1 MTDLAL
7 LDQLRRTAEEL
18 RQAFADERSAIA
30 ALDHARLEA
39 LASLKQALAT
49 NLTELHRRLPDPGL
63 PVVRD
68 LFAAIRLE
76 AQATSMLA
84 RTAAEA
90 VRGLL
95 GYESTGGYDRRAK
108 TVTRGP
114 SRYLATY

>member
-1 MTDLAL
+1 MTDLPL

-18 RQAFADERSAIA
+18 RQAFADERTAIA

-39 LASLKQALAT
+39 LATHKQALAT
-49 NLTELHRRLPDPGL
+49 ALADIHGSLANPGL

-68 LFAAIRLE
+68 LFAAICVE

-84 RTAAEA
+84 RTAADA